1 MAKTVLITGA
11 NKGIGFETARRLG
24 ELGYRIWL
32 GARDAERGETAAQAL
47 RARGYDVRTIDIAV
61 DDAARVKAAADRV
74 AAEDGRLDALI
85 VNAGISGAYVDPMDQ
100 ELDDI
105 RHVYE
110 VNVFGAIS
118 VIHAFVPLLKKAGSA
133 NIVNVSSE
141 LGSLGSISEPDGEF
155 WGVNLLG
162 YNSSKTA
169 LNGVTVSFA
178 KALAPFNIRVN
189 SADPG
194 YTATDF
200 TGHMGYRT
208 VEQAAEIIVQLAVSD
223 DAAQTGRF
231 LNDRRTLP
239 W

>member
-47 RARGYDVRTIDIAV
+47 RAHGYDVRTIDIAV
-61 DDAARVKAAADRV
+61 DDAVRVKAAAGRV
-74 AAEDGRLDALI
+74 AAEDGTLDALI
-85 VNAGISGAYVDPMDQ
+85 VNAGISGAYVDPMEQD
-100 ELDDI
+100 LDDI

-118 VIHAFVPLLKKAGSA
+118 VIQAFVPLLKAAGSA

-141 LGSLGSISEPDGEF
+141 LGSLSSLSDPGGAF
-155 WGVNLLG
+155 WGVNILG

-178 KALAPFNIRVN
+178 KALARFGIRVN

-200 TGHMGYRT
+200 TNQMGYRT
-208 VEQAAEIIVQLAVSD
+208 VEQAAEIIVQLAISE
-223 DAAQTGRF
+223 DATQTGRF
-231 LNDRRTLP
+231 LNDHCTLP

>member
-11 NKGIGFETARRLG
+11 NKGIGFEAARRMG

-32 GARDAERGETAAQAL
+32 GARDAERGETAALAL
-47 RARGYDVRTIDIAV
+47 RAHGYDVRTVDIAV

-74 AAEDGRLDALI
+74 ATEDGRLDALI
-85 VNAGISGAYVDPMDQ
+85 VNAGISGAYIDPMDQ
-100 ELDDI
+100 DLDDI
-105 RHVYE
+105 RQVYE

-118 VIHAFVPLLKKAGSA
+118 VIQAFVPLLKKAGSA

-141 LGSLGSISEPDGEF
+141 LGSLGSLSDPEGEF

-178 KALAPFNIRVN
+178 KALSQFGIRVN

-208 VEQAAEIIVQLAVSD
+208 VEQAAEIIVQLATSE
-223 DAAQTGRF
+223 DAARTGRF